1 MRKLF
6 DYIYF
11 RFYDF
16 LCIFKSYDIYFA
28 TIHLMSIL
36 EGFLLLRLLP
46 IDRFLSVETILKS
59 PYLAVSTYV
68 IPLLINYLLFLKGKR
83 YLKILSTFEKE
94 SRTTQK
100 IGRFSI
106 AIFIAGTLF
115 FCIYL

>member
-1 MRKLF
+1 MRKLL

-16 LCIFKSYDIYFA
+16 LLIFKSYDIYFA

-36 EGFLLLRLLP
+36 EGFLLIRLVP
-46 IDRFLSVETILKS
+46 IERFLSVETILKS

-83 YLKILSTFEKE
+83 YLKILITYENE
-94 SRTTQK
+94 SRLSQK
-100 IGRFSI
+100 LGRFFI
-106 AIFIAGTLF
+106 AIFIASTLI
-115 FCIYL
+115 FCILF